1 MLRLTAVAS
10 ILVLAASQDKPLAP
24 KEEGEELVSA
34 LKGNLT
40 PVFELEATYE
50 SVESAEVEL
59 RFDAYQ
65 GELTVQKVVPAGE
78 VVKKGDL
85 LLTLDRAP
93 IDKLIAALEHD
104 LRISRATYEKQQ
116 ADLEI
121 GARGDALALL
131 QAETALKDASTN
143 LQSFEEVEGKHMV
156 AQVELNVKFM
166 EDALHDQVEEL
177 AQLEKMYKT
186 EELTNATSE
195 IVVRRAKR
203 NIERTKLTL
212 DIGRAEAGNV
222 KNVKYPQ
229 QRQVLSHAV
238 ETSKNALES
247 LKSAQSLSK
256 VQRDVEAQKAR
267 TALAQLEEQSAKLK
281 HDLENFSIRA
291 TMDGRVYYGQFQH
304 GAWTTEQVAPLLV
317 AGEKLQAGQVVI
329 SVCGPAIRARAD
341 LAETDYF
348 DVTPGLEA
356 SVVPAAAPDAK
367 AVGVVRTKALTS
379 AVKTAG
385 SAYEVRID
393 FQQPPAD
400 LLPGMK
406 GKATIR
412 GAEIKDAVLLPAHA
426 VTAQG
431 GKCTLSV
438 CAKDGKMAPR
448 EVTVGK
454 TDGKMIQIKTG
465 LEPGEKVSGG
475 K

>member
-1 MLRLTAVAS
+1 MLRLAAVAS

-24 KEEGEELVSA
+24 KEEGEELVAA

-40 PVFELEATYE
+40 PVFELDATYE
-50 SVESAEVEL
+50 SVESAEVKL

-85 LLTLDRAP
+85 LLTLDLAP

-256 VQRDVEAQKAR
+256 VQRDVEAQKAK

-304 GAWTTEQVAPLLV
+304 GAWTSDQVAPLLV
-317 AGEKLQAGQVVI
+317 AGEKL
-329 SVCGPAIRARAD
+329 
-341 LAETDYF
+341 
-348 DVTPGLEA
+348 
-356 SVVPAAAPDAK
+356 
-367 AVGVVRTKALTS
+367 
-379 AVKTAG
+379 
-385 SAYEVRID
+385 
-393 FQQPPAD
+393 
-400 LLPGMK
+400 
-406 GKATIR
+406 
-412 GAEIKDAVLLPAHA
+412 
-426 VTAQG
+426 
-431 GKCTLSV
+431 
-438 CAKDGKMAPR
+438 
-448 EVTVGK
+448 
-454 TDGKMIQIKTG
+454 
-465 LEPGEKVSGG
+465 
-475 K
+475 